1 VPPTRE
7 SLARETLTRET
18 LNGIYVPLVTPFDE
32 AGRINVEELH
42 SLIELMLESGVSG
55 FVAAGTTGEG
65 YALSFDER
73 RLVLSTIVDRVSG
86 AVPVLAGVGG
96 MSTHEAI
103 DQAILAKRAGIGGLM
118 LAAPSYCLPTES
130 ELATHVTNVVKAVEL
145 PTVLYDYPARTGV
158 SFSHPVVEALA
169 GNELI
174 IGIKEASGDVSRIDW
189 LASDFGDQLAIVCG
203 ADLDSPAFL
212 DTGVNCWIGGIAN
225 LLPKAHVAM
234 LDPSHRDEVFAAISP
249 ILGFIES
256 GNYNAKIKAGMNALG
271 AHVGAPRGPIESF
284 EAHES
289 GLTELRS
296 LLVNA
301 GEWAPT
307 FP

>member
-1 VPPTRE
+1 VI
-7 SLARETLTRET
+7 LTPQT

-32 AGRINVEELH
+32 AGQVNVSEMRT
-42 SLIELMLESGVSG
+42 LIGSMLDSGVLG

-73 RLVLSTIVDRVSG
+73 RLVLTTIVDQVAG

-103 DQAILAKRAGIGGLM
+103 DQAILAKRSGVTGLM

-130 ELATHVTNVVKAVEL
+130 ELVTHVAHVVKAVEL

-158 SFSHPVVEALA
+158 SFTNQVLDSLA
-169 GNELI
+169 RNELV
-174 IGIKEASGDVSRIDW
+174 IGIKEASRDLTRLTW
-189 LASDFGDQLAIVCG
+189 LSSEFADNLAIVCG
-203 ADLDSPAFL
+203 ADLDSPVFL
-212 DTGVNCWIGGIAN
+212 DSGVKCWIGGIAN
-225 LLPKAHVAM
+225 LLPAAHVAM
-234 LDPSHRDEVFAAISP
+234 LDTTQRSEVFAAISP

-256 GNYNAKIKAGMNALG
+256 GHYNAKIKAGMNSLG
-271 AHVGAPRGPIESF
+271 AHVGAPRAPIGSF
-284 EAHES
+284 ASNES
-289 GLTELRS
+289 GMAELTS
-296 LLVNA
+296 LLTNA
-301 GEWAPT
+301 RKWAPT

>member
-1 VPPTRE
+1 MI
-7 SLARETLTRET
+7 LTPQT

-32 AGRINVEELH
+32 AGQVNVSEMRT
-42 SLIELMLESGVSG
+42 LIGSMLDSGVLG

-73 RLVLSTIVDRVSG
+73 RLVLTTIVDQVAG

-103 DQAILAKRAGIGGLM
+103 DQAILAKRSGVTGLM

-130 ELATHVTNVVKAVEL
+130 ELVTHVAHVVKAVEL

-158 SFSHPVVEALA
+158 SFTNQVLDSLA
-169 GNELI
+169 RNELV
-174 IGIKEASGDVSRIDW
+174 IGIKEASRDLTRLTW
-189 LASDFGDQLAIVCG
+189 LSSEFADNLAIVCG
-203 ADLDSPAFL
+203 ADLDSPVFL
-212 DTGVNCWIGGIAN
+212 DSGVKCWIGGIAN
-225 LLPKAHVAM
+225 LLPAAHVAM
-234 LDPSHRDEVFAAISP
+234 LDTTQRSEVFAAISP

-256 GNYNAKIKAGMNALG
+256 GHYNAKIKAGMNSLG
-271 AHVGAPRGPIESF
+271 AHVGAPRAPIGSF
-284 EAHES
+284 ASNES
-289 GLTELRS
+289 GMAELTS
-296 LLVNA
+296 LLTNA
-301 GEWAPT
+301 RKWAPT